1 MAAPQSSAGMVYAS
15 AASADAFARSLLR
28 AYDLSD
34 EDAATVARCLVH
46 ADLRGVDT
54 HGLCRI
60 PIYLDR
66 VRKKLINVHPTLK
79 PNRVTPVAASLDG
92 DNGFGFVVGMRAIQE
107 AIDMAKTYGIGVVS
121 VKRST
126 HFGMAASYAMPAVEA
141 LRSWGVLYRKRR
153 TAKRS
158 SGERRGAASLTSR
171 IARERGGPR
180 DPR

>member
-1 MAAPQSSAGMVYAS
+1 MVYAS

-141 LRSWGVLYRKRR
+141 GMMAMVFSNRSEEHTSELSHMSESRMP
-153 TAKRS
+153 S
-158 SGERRGAASLTSR
+158 SA
-171 IARERGGPR
+171 
-180 DPR
+180 